1 MNGYYE
7 YKIEY
12 YDDLER
18 KMVTHTGVVHAEKMS
33 DAVAALE
40 IYYGEE
46 SIENILWLSWVQ
58 EGAVLEIGEGA
69 TISPEVDNPLFDY
82 SSTKI
87 LT

>member
-12 YDDLER
+12 YDDIEQ
-18 KMVTHTGVVHAEKMS
+18 KMVIHTGVVHAEKMS

-40 IYYGEE
+40 VYYGEE
-46 SIENILWLSWVQ
+46 SIGNILWLSWVQ

-69 TISPEVDNPLFDY
+69 TIPPEADNPLLDY
-82 SSTKI
+82 SSTKT